1 MASDGLMRQRGS
13 APESE
18 LEPLRDD
25 IQLEPGDR
33 DELLHVIGSIYHS
46 EVDATPVLRSIGFP
60 VSSIPAW
67 AGGVTAVTFW
77 DQIFSNLEAGA
88 VAEGYRRLIQH
99 AMRYYP
105 ANRGLRE
112 LHQRYIQ
119 DQAPRPQADG
129 APAGCRVFVR
139 TETEQ
144 ERTAALETL
153 RGLNLDPREE
163 LSTELVTSYSV
174 SSNDVGMVRRLL
186 GDTGWTVA
194 SADGAHYLL
203 RTLIVQGPDGS
214 RFRLTDTPAAETFGT
229 IAAEVVGTQ
238 YPGSDPQ
245 SVRPTVVNHIREDG
259 QQERANPDQTLDEA
273 GVQDGD
279 QMSVAFEGRAG
290 SVNPG
295 DWEDALARVRRQIT
309 GYARDHGI
317 RVTANSATLPT
328 RYSLAFTQPS
338 LGPPPSPGEEPTR
351 IESHLVRIEFPQG
364 FPVTAPQAWW
374 VTPFFHP
381 NVFPTYDCELTIGNA
396 TAPRGLVCLGQ
407 LADSWFPAQDLAE
420 VCRFI
425 IDIAAYRNY
434 DLFGLDA
441 ADLSAAPHINFYD
454 PEAAFWVLSHQDEI
468 ARMGGAPVVPVPR
481 ESTRARRTTIER
493 LD

>member
-1 MASDGLMRQRGS
+1 MRQRS
-13 APESE
+13 PAPEPE

-33 DELLHVIGSIYHS
+33 EELLQVIGSIYRN
-46 EVDATPVLRSIGFP
+46 EVDATRVLRSIGFP
-60 VSSIPAW
+60 VGSIPAW
-67 AGGVTAVTFW
+67 AGGVTPVTFW
-77 DQIFSNLEAGA
+77 DQIFSDFEAGA
-88 VAEGYRRLIQH
+88 VAEGYWQLIQH

-105 ANRGLRE
+105 ANRRLRQ
-112 LHQRYIQ
+112 LYQRYIE
-119 DQAPRPQADG
+119 DQAPRQQPEG
-129 APAGCRVFVR
+129 AHAGCHVFVR
-139 TETEQ
+139 AETEQ
-144 ERTAALETL
+144 ERAAAFETL
-153 RGLNLDPREE
+153 RSLNLNPREE

-174 SSNDVGMVRRLL
+174 SSEDVGTVRRLL
-186 GDTGWTVA
+186 GDRGWTVA
-194 SADGAHYLL
+194 SADGAHHLL
-203 RTLIVQGPDGS
+203 HTLTVQGPDGS
-214 RFRLTDTPAAETFGT
+214 RFRLRDTPAAETFGT
-229 IAAEVVGTQ
+229 IASEVVATQ

-245 SVRPTVVNHIREDG
+245 SVRPTVINHVNEDG

-290 SVNPG
+290 SINPG
-295 DWEDALARVRRQIT
+295 DWEDALARVRGQIT

-317 RVTANSATLPT
+317 RVAANSATLPT
-328 RYSLAFTQPS
+328 RYTLTFTQPS
-338 LGPPPSPGEEPTR
+338 LGPPPSRGEEPTR
-351 IESHLVRIEFPQG
+351 IEAHTVRIEFPPG

-381 NVFPTYDCELTIGNA
+381 NVFPTYDCELTIGKPD
-396 TAPRGLVCLGQ
+396 APRGLVCLGQ

-420 VCRFI
+420 VCRYI

-441 ADLSAAPHINFYD
+441 ADPSRAPHVNFYD
-454 PEAAFWVLSHQDEI
+454 PAAAVWVFWHQDEI
-468 ARMGGAPVVPVPR
+468 KRMGGAPVVPVPR
-481 ESTRARRTTIER
+481 ESARERRTTIER